1 MQRSNKLVTFHQ
13 LHIYNRDTGQDCRS
27 PATLKSNVA
36 VRACCRFIVRIE
48 FELEASQDTP
58 SRAAIHRNLG
68 LVRSRNFP
76 PSLTPYIVYDA
87 TSALVLILLHCETRK
102 RILDETIVENLKY
115 DLLRPYD
122 DLMHESVMP
131 ISLLRDMSSSDS
143 QFAIRI
149 VARRI
154 RQRFGKEAT
163 LIFLDLAVNLW
174 CRAICAINQTD
185 LSTSCYKSSG
195 VTTIKRK

>member
-36 VRACCRFIVRIE
+36 VLACCPFIVRIE
-48 FELEASQDTP
+48 FELEASRDAA
-58 SRAAIHRNLG
+58 SRAAIHCNLG

-87 TSALVLILLHCETRK
+87 TSALVLTLLHCETRK

-115 DLLRPYD
+115 LLRPYD
-122 DLMHESVMP
+122 LCTRVMLCRYL
-131 ISLLRDMSSSDS
+131 SYEVSSSD
-143 QFAIRI
+143 AIRNS
-149 VARRI
+149 
-154 RQRFGKEAT
+154 
-163 LIFLDLAVNLW
+163 D
-174 CRAICAINQTD
+174 CR
-185 LSTSCYKSSG
+185 
-195 VTTIKRK
+195 